1 MTMYGKIRKIVE
13 RFTSIVFCGVVVYGD
28 DFWSGASAGIS
39 D

>member
-1 MTMYGKIRKIVE
+1 MTMYGKNRKIVE
-13 RFTSIVFCGVVVYGD
+13 RFTSIVFCGVVVYRD